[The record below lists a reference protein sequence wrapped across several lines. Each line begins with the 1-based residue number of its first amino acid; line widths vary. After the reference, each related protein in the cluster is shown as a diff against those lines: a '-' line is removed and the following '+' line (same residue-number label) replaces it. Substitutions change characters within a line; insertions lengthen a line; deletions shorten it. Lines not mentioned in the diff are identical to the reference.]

1 MVYPYQQQFEQELQQ
16 RKDNALYRCRLL
28 TESPSAP
35 QMVVEGERLLAFNSN
50 DYLGLANH
58 PELKKA
64 FIAGAEKWGVGS
76 GSAHL
81 VTGHTA
87 AHHQLEEELADFTRR
102 ERALLF
108 SSGYMAN
115 LAMVT
120 ALTDKND
127 HLFED
132 RLNHASLIDAGNL
145 ATARMH
151 RYQHADITSL
161 QRMLEPVEAG
171 NSMILSDGVFS
182 MDGDVAP
189 LKELSEVAQDNY
201 ALLAVDDAHGFGV
214 LGETGAGSIEQAG
227 LSSQQVPLLMGTLGK
242 AMGCA
247 GAFIAADEV
256 IIETL
261 IQQARSYIY
270 TTAQPA
276 AIAAATSAALKLLET
291 EAWRRVKLASLV
303 ERFKQGASQLGLPL
317 MQSPTAIQ
325 PLLAGSTRQAITWAQ
340 QLRQQGILVTAIRP
354 PTVPKDTARL
364 RITFSAAHTEEQV
377 DRLLDA
383 LGQLKQNQLNS
394 EGAQA

>member
-1 MVYPYQQQFEQELQQ
+1 MVSLNQQQLEQELQQ
-16 RKDNALYRCRLL
+16 RKDNALYRSRLL

-35 QMVVEGERLLAFNSN
+35 EMIVNGECLLAFNSN

-58 PELKKA
+58 PALKKA
-64 FIAGAEKWGVGS
+64 FVAGAEKWGVGS

-87 AHHQLEEELADFTRR
+87 AHHQLEEELAAFTGRQ
-102 ERALLF
+102 RALLF

-120 ALTDKND
+120 ALTAKND

-145 ATARMH
+145 AAAKMH
-151 RYQHADITSL
+151 RYQHADSASL
-161 QRMLEPVEAG
+161 QRMLERVETG
-171 NSMILSDGVFS
+171 NRMIVTDGVFS

-189 LKELSEVAQDNY
+189 LKKLSEVAHDNY

-227 LSSQQVPLLMGTLGK
+227 LSSEQVPVLMGTLGK

-256 IIETL
+256 IIESL
-261 IQQARSYIY
+261 IQRARSYIY

-276 AIAAATSAALKLLET
+276 AIASATSAALKLLET
-291 EAWRRVKLASLV
+291 EAWRREKLASLV
-303 ERFKQGASQLGLPL
+303 EYFKQGASHLGLPL
-317 MQSPTAIQ
+317 MESPTAIQ
-325 PLLAGSTRQAITWAQ
+325 PLLAGSSDQAMAWAQ
-340 QLRQQGILVTAIRP
+340 QLKQQGILVTAIRP

-364 RITFSAAHTEEQV
+364 RITFSAAHSEDQV

-383 LGQLKQNQLNS
+383 LGQLNQSQLNS
-394 EGAQA
+394 DGAQ

>member
-1 MVYPYQQQFEQELQQ
+1 MVSLYQQQLEQELKQ
-16 RKDNALYRCRLL
+16 RKDNSLYRTRLL
-28 TESPSAP
+28 AESPSTP
-35 QMVVEGERLLAFNSN
+35 EMVVDGERLLAFNSN

-87 AHHQLEEELADFTRR
+87 AHHQLEEELAEFTGR

-127 HLFED
+127 HVFED

-145 ATARMH
+145 AAAKMH
-151 RYQHADITSL
+151 RYQHTDVASL
-161 QRMLEPVEAG
+161 QRMLDREKSG
-171 NSMILSDGVFS
+171 DSMIVTDGVFS
-182 MDGDVAP
+182 MDGDIAP
-189 LKELSEVAQDNY
+189 LKQLSEVAQGSNV
-201 ALLAVDDAHGFGV
+201 LLAVDDAHGFGV
-214 LGETGAGSIEQAG
+214 LGETGAGSIEQAC
-227 LSSQQVPLLMGTLGK
+227 LSSEQVPVLMATLGK
-242 AMGCA
+242 AIGCA
-247 GAFIAADEV
+247 GAFIAADED

-261 IQQARSYIY
+261 IQKARSYIY

-276 AIAAATSAALKLLET
+276 AIAAATSAALKLLES
-291 EAWRRVKLASLV
+291 EAWRREHLASLV
-303 ERFKQGASQLGLPL
+303 KRFKQGASQLGLSL
-317 MQSPTAIQ
+317 MESSTAIQ
-325 PLLAGSTRQAITWAQ
+325 PLLAGSSQQALAWAQ

-377 DRLLDA
+377 ARLLNA
-383 LGQLKQNQLNS
+383 LDQLNRDGGRH
-394 EGAQA
+394 EALA

>member
-1 MVYPYQQQFEQELQQ
+1 MLRIKDDLNSELKQ
-16 RKDNALYRCRLL
+16 RKDNSLYRARLL
-28 TESPSAP
+28 TESPNAP
-35 QMVVEGERLLAFNSN
+35 EMIIEGERLLAFNSN

-58 PELKKA
+58 PALKKA

-87 AHHQLEEELADFTRR
+87 AHHQLEEELAAFTGRD
-102 ERALLF
+102 RALLF

-115 LAMVT
+115 LAMVM

-127 HLFED
+127 HVFED

-145 ATARMH
+145 AAARMH
-151 RYQHADITSL
+151 RYQHAEVASL
-161 QRMLEPVEAG
+161 QRMLDQVESG
-171 NSMILSDGVFS
+171 NKMIVTDGVFS
-182 MDGDVAP
+182 MDGDIAP
-189 LKELSEVAQDNY
+189 IKELSDVAQGNE

-214 LGETGAGSIEQAG
+214 LGESGAGSIEQAG
-227 LSSQQVPLLMGTLGK
+227 LSSQQVPVLMGTLGK

-247 GAFIAADEV
+247 GAFITADEV

-261 IQQARSYIY
+261 IQKARSYIY

-276 AIAAATSAALKLLET
+276 AIAVATSAALKLLET
-291 EAWRRVKLASLV
+291 EAWRRDHLASLV
-303 ERFKQGASQLGLPL
+303 QRFKQGASQLGLSL
-317 MQSPTAIQ
+317 MASSTAIQ
-325 PLLAGSTRQAITWAQ
+325 PLLAGSSQQAIAWAE

-383 LGQLKQNQLNS
+383 LSQLNRG
-394 EGAQA
+394 EAYA